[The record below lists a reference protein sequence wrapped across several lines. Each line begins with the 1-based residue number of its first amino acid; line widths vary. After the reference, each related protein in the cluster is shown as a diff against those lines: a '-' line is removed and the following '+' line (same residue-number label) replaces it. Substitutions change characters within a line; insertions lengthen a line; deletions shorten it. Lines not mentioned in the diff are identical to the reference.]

1 MFYTNL
7 PLRSIYIMRLIL
19 LISTLLILNSCSGGM
34 SHKKSV
40 FFKGSFLK
48 VEKVLRITGCNP
60 KNPKQCITKQYAS
73 SASSF
78 IVAHKDDYSYLIT
91 SGHVCDISFGR
102 LSDLPGFK
110 FELEFYGLTVKMKK
124 HDFQIVAID
133 GPSDLCL
140 LRTKKLDLPPYK
152 IAKKPPEVGEMVY
165 NIAAPMGI
173 FEEDMVPLF
182 KGIYS
187 GDAYERSIFSV
198 PAIGGSSGSPVL
210 NRKGEVI
217 GVVSATTINF
227 KHLTICSP
235 LKAIKEI
242 IKNGL

>member
-1 MFYTNL
+1 
-7 PLRSIYIMRLIL
+7 MRLMF
-19 LISTLLILNSCSGGM
+19 LISVMLILNSCSGAM
-34 SHKKSV
+34 NHKKSV

-48 VEKVLRITGCNP
+48 VEKILKITGCNP
-60 KNPKQCITKQYAS
+60 KNPKQCITKRYAS

-91 SGHVCDISFGR
+91 SGHVCEIDLGR
-102 LSDLPGFK
+102 LIYLPGFK
-110 FELEFYGLTVKMKK
+110 FELEFYGLTLKMKK
-124 HDFQIVAID
+124 HDFHIMAID
-133 GPSDLCL
+133 KPSDLCL
-140 LRTKKLDLPPYK
+140 LRTKKLDLPAYK
-152 IAKKPPEVGEMVY
+152 IARKPPKVGEMVY

-173 FEEDMVPLF
+173 FEKGMVPLF
-182 KGIYS
+182 NGFYS
-187 GDAYERSIFSV
+187 GDAHERSVFSI

-210 NRKGEVI
+210 NKKGEVI

-242 IKNGL
+242 IKHEL

>member
-7 PLRSIYIMRLIL
+7 SLRSSYYMRFVF
-19 LISTLLILNSCSGGM
+19 LISALLILNSCSGIG
-34 SHKKSV
+34 SHKNSI

-48 VEKVLRITGCNP
+48 VEKILRITGCNP

-110 FELEFYGLTVKMKK
+110 FELEFYGLTLKMKK

-140 LRTKKLDLPPYK
+140 LRTKKLDLPAYK

-173 FEEDMVPLF
+173 FEEGMVPLF

-187 GDAYERSIFSV
+187 GDAYDRSIFSI

>member
-7 PLRSIYIMRLIL
+7 SLRSSYYMRLIL
-19 LISTLLILNSCSGGM
+19 LISTLLILNSCSGVM
-34 SHKKSV
+34 SHKKSA

-91 SGHVCDISFGR
+91 SGHVCDIDFGR

-124 HDFQIVAID
+124 HEFQIVAID

-140 LRTKKLDLPPYK
+140 LRTKKLDLPAYK

-182 KGIYS
+182 NGIYS
-187 GDAYERSIFSV
+187 GDAYERSIFSI

-210 NRKGEVI
+210 NRKGEVV
-217 GVVSATTINF
+217 GVISATTINF